1 MEIKKV
7 GVVGCGLMGS
17 GIAQVCAQYGYP
29 TVVSEVNDELLNK
42 GLGMIKSSLAK
53 SVAKDKMTKEEEE
66 ALLSRLKG
74 TTDIKDFADCDLIIE
89 AIIENM
95 DEKKKLFSTLDQIC
109 PEHTIFASNT
119 SSLSITEMAAATKRP
134 DKVIGLHFFNPVP
147 VMRLLEVVHT
157 ILCTEEVINTAK
169 SFGQSIGKTVVLA
182 KDTPGFIVN
191 RLAVPFILEA
201 VRMYE
206 AGIATKEDIDTAVT
220 LGLNHPMGPLT
231 LVDFLGLDT
240 TYYICNVMYD
250 ELKDPLFASPLLL
263 RRMVTSG
270 HYGRKTGKGF
280 YDYK

>member
-95 DEKKKLFSTLDQIC
+95 DEKKKLFSTLDRIC